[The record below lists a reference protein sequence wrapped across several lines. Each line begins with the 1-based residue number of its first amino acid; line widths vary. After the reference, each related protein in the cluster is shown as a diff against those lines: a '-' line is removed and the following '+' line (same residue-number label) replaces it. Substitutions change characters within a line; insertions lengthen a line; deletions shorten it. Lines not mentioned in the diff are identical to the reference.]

1 MRVIQGSQTA
11 GTNATFGL
19 FAGITSATMK
29 PISFDTDDVPVE
41 WAILDF
47 NDAESYN
54 PERYSTPA
62 LWSKEQ
68 FEDSGNLTRD
78 DIQFFSRQLKNAI
91 NENQG

>member
-1 MRVIQGSQTA
+1 MRVVHGQQTV

-19 FAGITSATMK
+19 FVGLTSASMK
-29 PISFDTDDVPVE
+29 PTSFDDDNNAIE
-41 WAILDF
+41 WVMLDF

-62 LWSKEQ
+62 IWVANQ

-78 DIQFFSRQLKNAI
+78 DMQFFSRQLKNAI
-91 NENQG
+91 DENQG